1 MTKKGKQPQT
11 IASVLNIPMPNYNV
25 YYFSKT
31 EQILYRLLLF
41 WAGGVLGLI
50 LYGNQFLDDEGFATR
65 ATNIGNAVIFVIAGI
80 IACRILIPFLE
91 NQLRDKRKSQLTLQF
106 QSFLAAI
113 SVALSAGQNMTES
126 LNAAYQDLKLQYSEQ
141 ADIVIEVKEILNGI
155 KNDVPIDIMMS
166 SLGHRSGNVDIENFG
181 IVFSMSFRTGS
192 NLNEVVGRTCK
203 IISEKISVDQQI
215 ETTLASNKT
224 RFLAMMAIPVI
235 MVLMLR
241 MMSSTLAARFSTLTG
256 VIAMTVAL
264 ILFYMACKMGMKI
277 LDIKG

>member
-11 IASVLNIPMPNYNV
+11 IASVLNTPMPNYNV

-31 EQILYRLLLF
+31 EQILYRLHLF
-41 WAGGVLGLI
+41 LAGGVLGLI
-50 LYGNQFLDDEGFATR
+50 FYGNQFLDDEGFATR

-181 IVFSMSFRTGS
+181 IVFSMSFQTGS

-203 IISEKISVDQQI
+203 NISEKISVDQQI

-235 MVLMLR
+235 MVLLLR

-264 ILFYMACKMGMKI
+264 ILFYVACNMGMKI